1 MAGAG
6 RLHTLA
12 LHLSPSPPLHSGAMP
27 QGAAAESD
35 SVTLANGV
43 EFPWTGFGTGI
54 GAADVEKH
62 GGSSQ
67 AEVTEQAVNVALDAG
82 YKAIDTAQRYGT
94 EPPIGA
100 VLAERFASGSLKRE
114 DVFITTKTSNPR
126 PAPAGMLP
134 GGGLEY
140 MLKPEMSAY
149 DGLLVSPCPT
159 AHTANP
165 STPTPDL
172 IHHLARTTSP
182 SNQDPIPKPD
192 LIHHLPRTSSP
203 AASRTSASTTSTFC

>member
-1 MAGAG
+1 MPAAG

-12 LHLSPSPPLHSGAMP
+12 LHLSPSAPPHSGPMP

-43 EFPWTGFGTGI
+43 EFPLVGFGTGI

-100 VLAERFASGSLKRE
+100 VLAARFASGSLKRE

-149 DGLLVSPCPT
+149 DGLLVSPFPT
-159 AHTANP
+159 APTHQPQHPPPPTSATNEFALQP
-165 STPTPDL
+165 S
-172 IHHLARTTSP
+172 
-182 SNQDPIPKPD
+182 PKPD